1 MRSRARPQRILEH
14 YDDLLRSAAS
24 LKRGWVLHATKPDVF
39 ADETAVARV
48 APVTHAHVNSL
59 GRYDLHRQ
67 PPPARHLRPL
77 RRLAD
82 ASNRAVLTPPLGVS
96 GDKH

>member
-1 MRSRARPQRILEH
+1 MT
-14 YDDLLRSAAS
+14 AS
-24 LKRGWVLHATKPDVF
+24 IDHLHATKPDVV
-39 ADETAVARV
+39 ADETAIARV

-67 PPPARHLRPL
+67 PPEGRLRPL
-77 RRLAD
+77 RRVVND
-82 ASNRAVLTPPLGVS
+82 DDPDVLTSPLGVS